1 MKMNRIFLLGLLF
14 LSFLFSCAR
23 APQQIIEVPEK
34 GIDFTVVRVEGRFG
48 AASGFFV
55 APDKIATNI
64 HVIAHPG
71 SIFIKSADKQKV
83 WGVEGVMAF
92 DVRNDLAVLKV
103 IGEGIPF
110 LLGNS
115 DAVSVGDAVIATGYP
130 GGKYRGT
137 QGIVH
142 RVRTNDKWL
151 QMKINLAGGSSG
163 SPVRNGKGRVIGVV
177 SAVEDPYSYA
187 IPSNALRTLIDR
199 SRLAEPL
206 TQWRKRKHIRAY
218 IYSVQGQR
226 KYNANHYNEA
236 VADFDKAIKLNP
248 EKVDA
253 YYNRGLAKFT
263 LGDLEFAQGNLEKAR
278 RLYEAGI
285 EDSTQAIKLNP
296 EDAYAYHN
304 RAGGKFRLGQFEM
317 NRGAVAKGQLH
328 YQGAV
333 HDWTQVIELDS
344 ELADPYNN
352 RGIAKATLGE
362 SKAGQGDIAGAQA
375 LYASAIKDCTQSIRL
390 YPEYAEPYINRGYA
404 RFRLGKTK
412 ADQGAMAAAGILYVS
427 AVEDCTRAIQL
438 DPENAYAYGN
448 RGVAKAA
455 LGNAEGAIEDFDAA
469 LRINPNYAEIYYDRG
484 RAKEALGQHK
494 AAQAD
499 FQKAKALKS
508 DTEQQR

>member
-1 MKMNRIFLLGLLF
+1 MKVNRIFLLGLLF

-23 APQQIIEVPEK
+23 APQQIIEIPETR
-34 GIDFTVVRVEGRFG
+34 IDFTVVRVEGRFG

-55 APDKIATNI
+55 APDKVATNI

-71 SIFIKSADKQKV
+71 SVFIKSPDKQKV
-83 WGVEGVMAF
+83 WRVEGVTAF
-92 DVRNDLAVLKV
+92 DVKNDLAVLKV

-115 DAVSVGDAVIATGYP
+115 DAVRVGDAVIATGYP

-137 QGIVH
+137 KGVVH
-142 RVRTNDKWL
+142 RVRNNDKWL
-151 QMKINLAGGSSG
+151 QMKIDLSGGSSG
-163 SPVRNGKGRVIGVV
+163 SPVRNSKGRVIGVV

-199 SRLAEPL
+199 SRLVEPL

-226 KYNANHYNEA
+226 KYNANHYHEA

-248 EKVDA
+248 QKVDA

-278 RLYEAGI
+278 KLYEAGI

-304 RAGGKFRLGQFEM
+304 RAGGKFRLGQFEV
-317 NRGAVAKGQLH
+317 NRADITKVQAY
-328 YQGAV
+328 YQGAIR
-333 HDWTQVIELDS
+333 DWTQVIELDS

-362 SKAGQGDIAGAQA
+362 SKANQGDMAEAEA
-375 LYASAIKDCTQSIRL
+375 LYASAIEDCTQAIRL
-390 YPEYAEPYINRGYA
+390 HPEYAEPYINRGYA
-404 RFRLGKTK
+404 LFRLGKTK
-412 ADQGAMAAAGILYVS
+412 ADQEDVAEAEALYVS
-427 AVEDCTRAIQL
+427 AVEDCTQAIQL

-469 LRINPNYAEIYYDRG
+469 IRINPNYAEVYYDRG
-484 RAKEALGQHK
+484 RAKEALGQHE
-494 AAQAD
+494 AAKAD
-499 FQKAKALKS
+499 FKKAKKLKP
-508 DTEQQR
+508 DMEQ